1 MRLTEKKGFRFL
13 LLGASGLLTGLTLV
27 FPTIGLLEWLTL
39 IPAGIF
45 LLEVSADP
53 SVKLRRLYGY
63 GLFFFYCY
71 YLTIFHWFVK
81 LYPLNF
87 IDGMTKGAAMTVVL
101 VAWLGL
107 SLLQAL
113 FGGFAFV
120 CSALLLRRG
129 LAKRYPLLCPFLV
142 AGVWA
147 VYEWTQTLGWWG
159 VPWGRLPLGQ
169 INYLVGLQT
178 AAWFGSY
185 FVTFLLVAVNLC
197 LAQILCRILKN
208 RTYKDWRLWRGGVI
222 AVAAMLVFQYG
233 AGTVLWLAGTPKT
246 NETVRVAVIQG
257 NISSHEK
264 WNAASGQKSRE
275 VYREYTVKAAEAG
288 ARIVVWP
295 ETALPYTLRED
306 NGVGRFV
313 SELAKETNTTILVG
327 AFTTVKEGDY
337 NSIVC
342 FTSDGEMHETVY
354 FKRRLVPFGE
364 FVPLRGLIET
374 LIPPLA
380 ELVMSGDDTMQGE
393 EANAFVLE
401 EGTVGSLICF
411 DSIYESL
418 TRESVQAGAE
428 LLCLSTNDS
437 WFTDSA
443 ALYMH
448 NAQAQLRA
456 IESGRY
462 VARAANTGI
471 STMIS
476 PQGEVLCDLPPL
488 EGGVLVEDL
497 PLQNHMTLYTRTGNL
512 FVWSWIGILGLFLF
526 SDRIQRACSRKLCEK
541 SVKDS

>member
-1 MRLTEKKGFRFL
+1 MRVTEKKRFRFL

-27 FPTIGLLEWLTL
+27 FPTIGFLEWLTL
-39 IPAGIF
+39 IPAGVF
-45 LLEVSADP
+45 LLEVAADP

-71 YLTIFHWFVK
+71 YLTVFHWFVH

-87 IDGMTKGAAMTVVL
+87 IDGMTKGAAVAVVL

-120 CSALLLRRG
+120 FSALLLRRG
-129 LAKRYPLLCPFLV
+129 LAKRIPLLCPFLV

-169 INYLVGLQT
+169 AKFLVGLQT
-178 AAWFGSY
+178 ASWFGSY

-197 LAQILCRILKN
+197 LAQIICRILKN
-208 RTYKDWRLWRGGVI
+208 RSYKDWRLWRGGVI
-222 AVAAMLVFQYG
+222 AVAAMLIFQYG
-233 AGTVLWLAGTPKT
+233 AGTALWFAGTPKT
-246 NETVRVAVIQG
+246 SETVRVAVIQG

-264 WNAASGQKSRE
+264 WSISGGQKTRE
-275 VYREYTVKAAEAG
+275 VYRDYTVKAAEAG
-288 ARIVVWP
+288 AEIVVWP
-295 ETALPYTLRED
+295 ETALPYTIREN

-313 SELAKETNTTILVG
+313 SELAQETHTTILVG
-327 AFTTVKEGDY
+327 AFTTDEEGDY

-342 FTSDGEMHETVY
+342 FTSDGSMYETVY
-354 FKRRLVPFGE
+354 SKRRLVPFGE
-364 FVPLRGLIET
+364 FVPLRELIET

-380 ELVMSGDDTMQGE
+380 ELVLSGDDVIQGE
-393 EANAFVLE
+393 GANLFVLE

-411 DSIYESL
+411 DSIYETL
-418 TRESVQAGAE
+418 TRESTQAGAE

-456 IESGRY
+456 IESGRS

-476 PQGEVLCDLPPL
+476 PRGEVMSDLPPL
-488 EGGVLVEDL
+488 EEGMLVEDL
-497 PLQNHMTLYTRTGNL
+497 PLQNHTTLYTRIGNL
-512 FVWSWIGILGLFLF
+512 FVWSLIGVLGLFLF
-526 SDRIQRACSRKLCEK
+526 SDRVQRLFAKSFVEK
-541 SVKDS
+541 V